1 MTLSHLPDPADLPP
15 RFVLLD
21 RILDLE
27 KEEIRA
33 ARRFSGPGHCLRN
46 CDFPARK
53 SADFAYVAVGCV
65 PPPIPSGPAAGKC
78 TSGPAG
84 AAVAADSEGDAF
96 VELAAANV
104 RRAAAAGKDAAG
116 EQKSEIINWFS
127 APLWQGL
134 EALAQLAALHQRWRR
149 KFGQQV
155 FLLSVQRLT
164 VGTTAA
170 SSAFPVAAQASPA
183 AAARVFSEA
192 GNAPQRLPLDA
203 PCPDGDCLLDAR
215 LLVSTEGAAQ
225 YDTSL
230 RSPSGQL
237 LMNVL
242 LHIGVRPFPDSARAA
257 AARRR
262 YLELFPC
269 LRNFPVPL

>member
-21 RILDLE
+21 RILALG

-33 ARRFSGPGHCLRN
+33 ARRFSAAARCPRN
-46 CDFPARK
+46 CAFPAGQP
-53 SADFAYVAVGCV
+53 ADFGHGAVGDV
-65 PPPIPSGPAAGKC
+65 PSRIQSGPTGGKRLPERKN
-78 TSGPAG
+78 TLSSRFP
-84 AAVAADSEGDAF
+84 
-96 VELAAANV
+96 
-104 RRAAAAGKDAAG
+104 
-116 EQKSEIINWFS
+116 

-149 KFGQQV
+149 EFGQQA

-164 VGTTAA
+164 AGTTAA
-170 SSAFPVAAQASPA
+170 SSAFPVAVPASPA

-192 GNAPQRLPLDA
+192 GNAPQRLLPDD
-203 PCPDGDCLLDAR
+203 PWPDGDCLLDAR

-230 RSPSGQL
+230 RSPSGQPL
-237 LMNVL
+237 LHAL
-242 LHIGVRPFPDSARAA
+242 LHIGVRPFPDSARAD

-262 YLELFPC
+262 YLELLPC
-269 LRNFPVPL
+269 LRNFPVPS